1 MNNTKIMLVDDE
13 NLVIRSLSFVLG
25 KEGYQIETA
34 ANGEEALVKARVFQP
49 DIMFLDIMMPLKN
62 GYEVCQEMR
71 QDPLLKETY
80 IIMLSAKGW
89 DIDRAKALSVGANE
103 FMSKPFS
110 PREVVARTQQISQG
124 LNRFIQ

>member
-110 PREVVARTQQISQG
+110 PRELVARTQQISQG